1 MTSRLFGLETEY
13 GITVEGVQEVDV
25 VEESMQVIRCYL
37 RHDFIPLWDYAL
49 ENPRRD
55 DRGFEV
61 AELLNDDDEKV
72 HLQRD
77 RKRKIPLKELKSD
90 LILINGARLYNDH
103 THPEY
108 ATPECRSLSDLVAQD
123 RAGERILQLCA
134 RQRTE
139 MLTKGEVRLYKN
151 NTDFDGHSYGCHE
164 NYLMRRATPFD
175 RILRGLLPFFATR
188 QIYAGAGKVG
198 VEGGDR
204 APLYQ
209 ISQRGEFFE
218 TVASVDTMHRRPLVN
233 TRDEPHA
240 DPANYRRLH
249 VIVGDAIM
257 SETIT
262 ALKVGATSLVLDL
275 VEEADL
281 PDLTLRDPVVATRDI
296 ARDQSRRW
304 LVQTEDGRLIP
315 AVDVQRAY
323 LARAERRCAG
333 RSADADWAL
342 RRWRE
347 VLDDLEADPA
357 RLVGVCDWVTK
368 KWLLDRFA
376 EAEGL
381 SWTDA
386 DDLAWLQSQ
395 DLEYSSVDPDRGLY
409 LLLEAQ
415 GAAARLVAEPEIEAA
430 ITVPPRGTRG
440 YFRGRCLERFGGSVT
455 SVNWD
460 QIAFGVNGSQ
470 RTVDLKALVEPEA
483 ARRCNDAL
491 DRARTLADLLEALP

>member
-13 GITVEGVQEVDV
+13 GITVEGVREVDV

-37 RHDFIPLWDYAL
+37 RHDFVPLWDYAL

-61 AELLNDDDEKV
+61 TELLNDDDERV

-77 RKRKIPLKELKSD
+77 RDRRIPLQELKSD
-90 LILINGARLYNDH
+90 LVLTNGARLYNDH

-108 ATPECRSLSDLVAQD
+108 ATPECRGLADLVAQD
-123 RAGERILQLCA
+123 RAGERILLMCA
-134 RQRTE
+134 RKRTE
-139 MLTKGEVRLYKN
+139 MLTKGEVRIYKN

-164 NYLMRRATPFD
+164 NYLMRRDTPFD
-175 RILRGLLPFFATR
+175 RIVRALLPFLATR
-188 QIYAGAGKVG
+188 QIFAGAGKAG

-240 DPANYRRLH
+240 DPAKYRRLH
-249 VIVGDAIM
+249 VIVGDANM

-262 ALKVGATSLVLDL
+262 ALKVGTAALVLDL
-275 VEEADL
+275 VEDDDL
-281 PDLTLRDPVVATRDI
+281 PDLELKDAVLATRDI

-304 LVQTEDGRLIP
+304 LVQTTDGRLIP

-323 LARAERRCAG
+323 LARAERRYAG
-333 RSADADWAL
+333 RDADADWTL
-342 RRWRE
+342 RRWRGI
-347 VLDDLEADPA
+347 LDDLEADPS

-368 KWLLDRFA
+368 QWLLDRFA

-381 SWTDA
+381 SWTDP

-395 DLEYSSVDPDRGLY
+395 DLEYADVDPDRGLH

-415 GAAARLVAEPEIEAA
+415 GGTERLLEETAIEAA
-430 ITVPPRGTRG
+430 TTTPPPGTRG

-460 QIAFGVNGSQ
+460 QIVFGVNGGH
-470 RTVDLKALVEPEA
+470 RTVDLRAFVEPEA
-483 ARRCNDAL
+483 ARRSNEAL
-491 DRARTLADLLEALP
+491 DRARTLAELLEALP